1 MLFSLVYG
9 MLALGTFLSGIR
21 QVIFIVCFEFCCG
34 ERGLL
39 RKQGNS
45 ITFRPSFLEHLTSRI
60 LAFYKA
66 HASVPLP
73 LYHCARLPS
82 IPPGLNFE
90 DWISNQRVS
99 SSIWA
104 RSEQAETYMSSS
116 FS

>member
-21 QVIFIVCFEFCCG
+21 QVIFIVCFSFCCG

-60 LAFYKA
+60 LAFI
-66 HASVPLP
+66 
-73 LYHCARLPS
+73 RLM
-82 IPPGLNFE
+82 L
-90 DWISNQRVS
+90 
-99 SSIWA
+99 
-104 RSEQAETYMSSS
+104 RSRYRSTTVLDSHPYRLVLIFKIGFPINE
-116 FS
+116 